1 MDISSYVLLSHE
13 QALKR
18 RLDVAANNIANMN
31 TAGFRRERPVF
42 REYVA
47 RDESPA
53 ASAPSATANARTTS
67 YVLDYGAMHDTASGS
82 FQATGSALDLM
93 IDGPGY
99 LAVAAPGGG
108 TAYTRAGFVR
118 ISQDGELTTAGGLPI
133 LGEGGTPI
141 TVPPEQLS
149 TLSIGTDG
157 TVTGKD
163 GVLGRIAVTVF
174 DDERG
179 VSPRGDGLMAATG
192 GRELGAAET
201 TLRTGGIEGSN
212 VEPIVETTAMVDILR
227 AYQTS
232 MKMSQDI
239 EDMRRRAIDRL
250 GKLG

>member
-1 MDISSYVLLSHE
+1 MDISSFVLLSRE

-18 RLDVAANNIANMN
+18 RLDVAANNMANMD
-31 TAGFRRERPVF
+31 TAGFKRERPVF
-42 REYVA
+42 REYVETSPEDAVPDA
-47 RDESPA
+47 RKMSF
-53 ASAPSATANARTTS
+53 
-67 YVLDYGAMHDTASGS
+67 VLDFGAMHDAS
-82 FQATGSALDLM
+82 TGAFKSTGNPMDVM

-99 LAVAAPGGG
+99 LAVEAPDGG
-108 TAYTRAGFVR
+108 TAYTRAGFVK
-118 ISQDGELTTAGGLPI
+118 INETGQLTTAGGQRL
-133 LGEGGTPI
+133 LGEGGKPI
-141 TVPPEQLS
+141 TVPVDQQAN
-149 TLSIGTDG
+149 LSISTDG
-157 TVTGKD
+157 TVKGKD
-163 GVLGRIAVTVF
+163 GPLGRLAVTVF

>member
-47 RDESPA
+47 RDDSPA
-53 ASAPSATANARTTS
+53 ASAPSAPSNARTTS
-67 YVLDYGAMHDTASGS
+67 YVLDYGAMHDTAAGS
-82 FQATGSALDLM
+82 FQSTGNPMDVM

-99 LAVAAPGGG
+99 LAVEAPDGG
-108 TAYTRAGFVR
+108 TAYTRAGFVK
-118 ISQDGELTTAGGLPI
+118 INETGQLTTAGGQRL
-133 LGEGGTPI
+133 LGEGGKPI
-141 TVPPEQLS
+141 TVPVDQQAN
-149 TLSIGTDG
+149 LSISTDG
-157 TVTGKD
+157 TVKGKD
-163 GVLGRIAVTVF
+163 GPLGRLAVTVF

-179 VSPRGDGLMAATG
+179 VSPLGDGLMAATG

-212 VEPIVETTAMVDILR
+212 VEPIVETTQMVDILR
-227 AYQTS
+227 AYQAS
-232 MKMSQDI
+232 ARIAQDMD
-239 EDMRRRAIDRL
+239 DMRKRAIDRL